1 MSNHVYNQDGIYYSS
16 HRFGLLNMFFLVIL
30 HFDKRRI
37 LTWRESIQH
46 DREKQSLETETTND
60 KT

>member
-1 MSNHVYNQDGIYYSS
+1 MYITRMVSTIVAIAY
-16 HRFGLLNMFFLVIL
+16 GLLNMFFLVIL